1 MVIVRVPYEE
11 AITRVN
17 NLTSL
22 ISCRD
27 FIALF
32 KNLASFP
39 CNLQQLHVLFAWMDG
54 PWMDG

>member
-1 MVIVRVPYEE
+1 MKE

-54 PWMDG
+54 PWMDGWING